1 MGQPEGHMISI
12 INYLSVNRSL
22 KVVVVG
28 GGGGGGYV
36 GDWHILGSCA
46 SPVH

>member
-12 INYLSVNRSL
+12 INKLSVNRSL

-28 GGGGGGYV
+28 GGGVYV
-36 GDWHILGSCA
+36 GGWQILESCA

>member
-1 MGQPEGHMISI
+1 MEQPEGHMISI
-12 INYLSVNRSL
+12 INLLSVNRSL

-28 GGGGGGYV
+28 GGGGVYV
-36 GDWHILGSCA
+36 GGLHILGSCA